1 MTDRDKLELQLD
13 AYLNKYISKRWIKMT
28 TVLRGMK
35 QDLTRDRYID
45 RKSFKSVLGLLRKES
60 RFITF
65 NDRQITDY
73 FAPLFQPPPINSS
86 SLEQFLGE

>member
-1 MTDRDKLELQLD
+1 MTNRDKLELQLD

-45 RKSFKSVLGLLRKES
+45 RKSFKSVLGLLRKEPK
-60 RFITF
+60 FITF
-65 NDRQITDY
+65 TDSQITDY
-73 FAPLFQPPPINSS
+73 FAPLFQRPSIQSS

>member
-1 MTDRDKLELQLD
+1 MTNRDKLELQLD
-13 AYLNKYISKRWIKMT
+13 AYLHKYINKRWIKMT
-28 TVLRGMK
+28 TVLRGLK
-35 QDLTRDRYID
+35 QDLTRDRYIN
-45 RKSFKSVLGLLRKES
+45 RKSFNSVLGLLRKES
-60 RFITF
+60 KFISL